1 MADRV
6 EASDSDE
13 YSAAS
18 RKRKRSASVGGMDSP
33 KRLRRTSSDLS
44 KIWLCEI
51 DDCDKRFKSVSGPL
65 GHYYDRRGGCSAN
78 MTFSP

>member
-18 RKRKRSASVGGMDSP
+18 RKRKRSASVGGADSP

-51 DDCDKRFKSVSGPL
+51 DNCDKRFKSVSS
-65 GHYYDRRGGCSAN
+65 HWDIYYDREGGLFC
-78 MTFSP
+78 